1 MKKPNIYDYT
11 DFRTYL
17 KDVFKEHKENN
28 ISFSHRFVASRLGL
42 STSNF
47 IWLVMQGKRKLNQ
60 TLCLKLCDLFK
71 LGPKESDYFENMVN
85 FGQAK
90 THREKDR
97 YFSRMISMRKNS
109 SAGKIDER
117 LYVYLS
123 NWYNAVVRELV
134 TQKGFKKDYA
144 GLARRVQ
151 PRITESQARK
161 SFELLLELGLI
172 KEKGGRFVQSAPII
186 STGPEVSS
194 VAAIKFHKTLG
205 NLAMESLDSHGK
217 DQRNITASLVG
228 LSKDSYKKAV
238 DAIAECR
245 SRILAIAE
253 AEQSPSQV
261 FAVNFQCF
269 PVSTDEKGE

>member
-1 MKKPNIYDYT
+1 MVKTNIFEYT
-11 DFRTYL
+11 DFRKYL
-17 KDVFKEHKENN
+17 KDVFKEQKDLNH
-28 ISFSHRFVASRLGL
+28 SFSHRFAAEKLGL

-47 IWLVMQGKRKLNQ
+47 LWLVMQGKRNLNPSLCIKLSE
-60 TLCLKLCDLFK
+60 LFK
-71 LGPKESDYFENMVN
+71 HSPKESDYFENMVN
-85 FGQAK
+85 FAQAK
-90 THREKDR
+90 SHQEKDR
-97 YFSRMISMRKNS
+97 HFSRMISMRKNS
-109 SAGKIDER
+109 SAGKIDEQ

-144 GLARRVQ
+144 NLAKRVR

-205 NLAMESLDSHGK
+205 HLAMESLDSHGK
-217 DQRNITASLVG
+217 DQRNITACMVG

-245 SRILAIAE
+245 SRLLAIAE
-253 AEQSPSQV
+253 TEQSPSQV

-269 PVSTDEKGE
+269 PVSTEEKEE

>member
-1 MKKPNIYDYT
+1 MNNTSIYEYT
-11 DFRTYL
+11 DHRKYL
-17 KDVFKEHKENN
+17 KDVFNEHKQLNHT
-28 ISFSHRFVASRLGL
+28 FSHRFVASRLGL

-47 IWLVMQGKRKLNQ
+47 LWLVMQGKRNLNQ

-85 FGQAK
+85 FAQAK
-90 THREKDR
+90 SHREKDR
-97 YFSRMISMRKNS
+97 HFSRMISMRKNS

-117 LYVYLS
+117 LYAYLS

-144 GLARRVQ
+144 GLAKRVR

-172 KEKGGRFVQSAPII
+172 KEKAGRFVQSASII

-194 VAAIKFHKTLG
+194 VAAINFHRAMG
-205 NLAMESLDSHGK
+205 HLAIESLDSLGK
-217 DQRNITASLVG
+217 DERNITACLVG
-228 LSKDSYKKAV
+228 LSKESYKKAV
-238 DAIAECR
+238 DAIADCR
-245 SRILAIAE
+245 SKILAIAE
-253 AEQSPSQV
+253 DEKEPAQV

-269 PVSTDEKGE
+269 PVSTEEKEE

>member
-1 MKKPNIYDYT
+1 MVKTNIFEYT
-11 DFRTYL
+11 DFRKYL
-17 KDVFKEHKENN
+17 KDVFKEQKDLNH
-28 ISFSHRFVASRLGL
+28 SFSHRFAAEKLGL

-47 IWLVMQGKRKLNQ
+47 LWLVMQGKRNLNPSLCIKLSE
-60 TLCLKLCDLFK
+60 LFK
-71 LGPKESDYFENMVN
+71 HSPKESDYFENMVN
-85 FGQAK
+85 FAQAK
-90 THREKDR
+90 SHQEKDR
-97 YFSRMISMRKNS
+97 HFSRMISMRKNS
-109 SAGKIDER
+109 SAGKIDEQ

-144 GLARRVQ
+144 NLAKRVR